1 MALPSFNLDKELSNQ
16 GHVQAHG
23 RHLSN
28 SDLPSLVLS
37 SSVHLVSP
45 PAKIDKDY
53 LALLNK
59 VPLLHLHGQILRLAK
74 DQYGCRFLQK
84 RLDENVVAS
93 ELARMANF
101 ELIFKEVH
109 LLMYE
114 LIIDPFGNYLM
125 QKLVDYCL
133 EADLDLVLE
142 VLDNNLF
149 LISINQHG
157 TRALQK
163 VIDHMSNAHQLSL
176 LMKGLKPY
184 IIELIK
190 DLNGNHV
197 IQKILNKYPP
207 DNCQFIYTS
216 IIDDILVVATHKHGC
231 CVLQKC
237 LNHVNPSQLSAFS
250 EKILL

>member
-1 MALPSFNLDKELSNQ
+1 MAARHSALALKESHSHNLSINSISSIIEPTTPPSAGSGTTNSKLWDNARLNGHLALPSFNLDKELSNQ

-163 VIDHMSNAHQLSL
+163 VIEIGRAH
-176 LMKGLKPY
+176 
-184 IIELIK
+184 
-190 DLNGNHV
+190 V
-197 IQKILNKYPP
+197 
-207 DNCQFIYTS
+207 
-216 IIDDILVVATHKHGC
+216 
-231 CVLQKC
+231 
-237 LNHVNPSQLSAFS
+237 
-250 EKILL
+250 